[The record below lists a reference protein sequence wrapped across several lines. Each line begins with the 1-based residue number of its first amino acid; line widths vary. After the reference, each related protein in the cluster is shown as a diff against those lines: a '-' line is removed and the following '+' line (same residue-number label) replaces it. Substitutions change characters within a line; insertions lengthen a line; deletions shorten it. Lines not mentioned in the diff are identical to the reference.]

1 MELPTIIQGGMGVG
15 ISTWQ
20 LANAVSSQGYLGVVS
35 GTGVGSLLIARLMQ
49 GDIGGDVRRA
59 LEHFPFQEPVKK
71 ILDKYYVAKGIAE
84 NEAHKVATMW
94 TANPPQVLNELTVI
108 ANYVEVFLA
117 KEGHDNPVGINLLEK
132 VQLPN
137 LASLYGAMLA
147 NVSVV
152 LMGAGIPMQIPGV
165 LDKFKNHEPAS
176 YQLDVDDTGKDD
188 EFRIHFDP
196 ESVFPGITEKVQSLT
211 RPLFLPIVSSVVL
224 AKALIK
230 RATGSIE
237 GFVIEAP
244 IAGGHNAPPRG
255 GVELNENGEPIYGE
269 KDEVDLERMKG
280 LGLPF
285 WLAGGFGSPEKLKE
299 ALSLGAAGI
308 QVGTAFAFCDES
320 GMVDWVKKA
329 IIKKVLKEEAEVH
342 TSPAASPTGFP
353 FKVAKLEGTLSD
365 REVYDARNRVCDLG
379 FLRQPYKKENGELGY
394 RCPAEPIDQYVSK
407 GGKEEDTENR
417 SCLCNNLFAT
427 AGFPMHRK
435 DGSVEPGIVT
445 TGDDLPNIVR
455 LLKPGKLSYTAEDVL
470 NYLTGKPP
478 KADAAPA

>member
-15 ISTWQ
+15 ISTWR
-20 LANAVSSQGYLGVVS
+20 LANAVSAQGYLGVVS

-49 GDIGGDVRRA
+49 GDLSGDVRRA

-71 ILDKYYVAKGIAE
+71 ILDKYYVARGIAE
-84 NEAHKVATMW
+84 DKAHKVAAMW
-94 TANPPQVLNELTVI
+94 TADPPQALNELTVI
-108 ANYVEVFLA
+108 ANFVEVFLA
-117 KEGHDNPVGINLLEK
+117 REGHDNPVGINLLEK

-165 LDKFKNHEPAS
+165 LDKFKNHEAAS
-176 YQLDVDDTGKDD
+176 YQLDVEETGKDD

-196 ESVFPGITEKVQSLT
+196 EAIFPGITEKVQSLT

-237 GFVIEAP
+237 GFVIEGP
-244 IAGGHNAPPRG
+244 TAGGHNAPPRG
-255 GVELNENGEPIYGE
+255 GSELNERGEPIYGE
-269 KDEVDLERMKG
+269 KDEVDLDRMKA

-285 WLAGGFGSPEKLKE
+285 WLAGGYGSPEKLKE
-299 ALSLGAAGI
+299 APSLGAAGI

-320 GMVDWVKKA
+320 GMADWAKKA
-329 IIKKVLKEEAEVH
+329 VIRKALEESAEVH
-342 TSPAASPTGFP
+342 TSAAASPTGFP

-365 REVYDARNRVCDLG
+365 REVYNKRNRVCDLG
-379 FLRQPYKKENGELGY
+379 FLRQPYKKDNGELGY
-394 RCPAEPIDQYVSK
+394 RCPAEPVDQYVSK
-407 GGKEEDTENR
+407 GGKEEDTQNR

-445 TGDDLPNIVR
+445 TGADLQSIVR
-455 LLKPGKLSYTAEDVL
+455 LLKPGKLSYSAEDVL
-470 NYLTGKPP
+470 NYLTGKST
-478 KADAAPA
+478 KANTAQA